1 MPATSVL
8 DGKDAV
14 MSDPAASYRLQSQ
27 LLSKPEVIPTQ
38 HFEITITAATAVGG
52 NEFLFFRAN
61 DDDGIGL
68 HLWDCQLSEAQSGRA
83 KRIASEISE
92 EWTLLLAI

>member
-27 LLSKPEVIPTQ
+27 LLSKAEVIPPQ
-38 HFEITITAATAVGG
+38 QLEITISAATAVGG
-52 NEFLFFRAN
+52 NEFLFFRAI

-68 HLWDCQLSEAQSGRA
+68 QLWDRQSGEAQSGRA